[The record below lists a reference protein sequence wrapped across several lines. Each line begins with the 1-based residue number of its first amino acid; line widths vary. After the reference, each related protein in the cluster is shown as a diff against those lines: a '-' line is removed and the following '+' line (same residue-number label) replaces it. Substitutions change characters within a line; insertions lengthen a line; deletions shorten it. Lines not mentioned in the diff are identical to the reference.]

1 MSRALGDRGERAA
14 EAFLRSL
21 GYRILA
27 RNYRSR
33 AGEIDL
39 IAEDGTVL
47 VFVEV
52 RSRADASFGTP
63 EATVARDK
71 RRKLVLTARAYLLE
85 KDLDRETRFD
95 VVAIEAGELR
105 HVPAAFDADGS

>member
-1 MSRALGDRGERAA
+1 MSRVLGEQGERAA
-14 EAFLRSL
+14 EAFLISL
-21 GYRILA
+21 GYRILE
-27 RNYRSR
+27 RNFRSR
-33 AGEIDL
+33 GGEIDL
-39 IAEDGTVL
+39 IAEDGDVV

-71 RRKLVLTARAYLLE
+71 RRKLVFTASAYLLE

-95 VVAIEAGELR
+95 VVAIEAGKVR
-105 HVPAAFDADGS
+105 HIPAAFDAS